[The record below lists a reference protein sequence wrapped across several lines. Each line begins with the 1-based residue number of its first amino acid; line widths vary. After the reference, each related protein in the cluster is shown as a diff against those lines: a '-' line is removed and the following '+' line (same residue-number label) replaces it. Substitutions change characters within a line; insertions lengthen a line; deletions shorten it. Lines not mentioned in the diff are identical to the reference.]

1 MGHEITGRYTE
12 VLNTR
17 AYYDICGEGIPLI
30 CIHMG
35 WACSLQWYKFMPIM
49 ADAGFKVIA
58 PDLPGHAK
66 SMPLI
71 GNLFEKCPSTPNG
84 YGSSYRLFVPV
95 KNRSFAEVG

>member
-17 AYYDICGEGIPLI
+17 TYYDICGEGIPLI

-49 ADAGFKVIA
+49 ADAGFKVIRFPGGNA
-58 PDLPGHAK
+58 SNDYFWNAENINQCPEAQSLLLLFLIIYLP
-66 SMPLI
+66 L
-71 GNLFEKCPSTPNG
+71 
-84 YGSSYRLFVPV
+84 
-95 KNRSFAEVG
+95 